1 MLVTERDAVKRT
13 KQRSQVTSPKDHWSD
28 GSLVQRVNSAKVV
41 RWWRERISRHW
52 RTSNALVLSKIVD
65 RCSTGLPFLRS
76 YQHLGGHGTL
86 SHKYLLRLYHTHS
99 HYTAWYQLM
108 TVMTTKVVMHNFNDY
123 CSKLRTQHRT
133 HLWPLLFLWAL
144 VYIYL

>member
-28 GSLVQRVNSAKVV
+28 GSLVRRVNSAKVV

-65 RCSTGLPFLRS
+65 RCSTGLPFLRL
-76 YQHLGGHGTL
+76 YQRLGGHGTV
-86 SHKYLLRLYHTHS
+86 SYKYYGYTIQTHTIPHGTS
-99 HYTAWYQLM
+99 
-108 TVMTTKVVMHNFNDY
+108 
-123 CSKLRTQHRT
+123 S
-133 HLWPLLFLWAL
+133 
-144 VYIYL
+144 